1 MTDIAFTKMHG
12 LGNDFVIIDA
22 RENPCELSPEGVKT
36 IADRQKGIGCD
47 QVILIE
53 LPPSKSYLRDVDV
66 FMHIFNADGSKVY
79 SCGNAT
85 RCVANL
91 IMLESAQKSV
101 KIAIG
106 DATLTAERLD
116 NGSIAVDMGC
126 PKFDWRDIPL
136 SSEQNTLDFNIQ
148 NCPFKNLTA
157 VNMGNPHCVI
167 FVDDADAIALD
178 EIGPTLEY
186 HNLFPER
193 ANIGIAQIKNAGVL
207 RLRVWERGSGITQAC
222 GSGACAAAVA
232 AHRRDLTGR
241 KVIVELDGGNLT
253 IDWHTDNHVIMTGP
267 TATSFE
273 GTFNTSL
280 IRC

>member
-1 MTDIAFTKMHG
+1 MNDIAFTKMHG

-22 RENPCELSPEGVKT
+22 RENSCELPPEGVKAL
-36 IADRQKGIGCD
+36 ADRQKGIGCD
-47 QVILIE
+47 QVILLE
-53 LPPSKSYLRDVDV
+53 PPPKTPYLRDVDV
-66 FMHIFNADGSKVY
+66 LMHIFNADGSKVY
-79 SCGNAT
+79 ACGNAT
-85 RCVANL
+85 RCVANI
-91 IMLESAQKSV
+91 IMLESAQTSV

-106 DATLTAERLD
+106 DATLTAEKQN
-116 NGSIAVDMGC
+116 NGLIAVDMGC

-136 SSEQNTLDFNIQ
+136 SSEQNTLNFNIQ
-148 NCPFKNLTA
+148 NCPFKNVAA
-157 VNMGNPHCVI
+157 VNLGNPHCVI
-167 FVDDADAIALD
+167 FVDDADAVALD
-178 EIGPTLEY
+178 QIGPTLEH

-222 GSGACAAAVA
+222 GSGACAAVVS
-232 AHRRDLTGR
+232 AHRRELTER

-253 IDWHTDNHVIMTGP
+253 IDWQSDNHVMMTGP
-267 TATSFE
+267 IATSFK